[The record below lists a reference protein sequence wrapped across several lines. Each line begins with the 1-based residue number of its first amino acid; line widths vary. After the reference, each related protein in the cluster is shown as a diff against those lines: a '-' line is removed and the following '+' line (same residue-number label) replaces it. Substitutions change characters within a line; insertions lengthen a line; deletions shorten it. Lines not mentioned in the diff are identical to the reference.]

1 MERSRIRIIV
11 VLLFAASILFPP
23 PARAVQ
29 GARLSDISVT
39 NGRTDLRVSLTV
51 RDAFSPKM
59 EEAVFSGVPTSF
71 TFFVTLNETRTLW
84 ADRTVADVTL
94 THTIKYNSLRRVFAI
109 ERSWAETEGEL
120 FVSSFDE
127 ARRLMSEIDGF
138 ALAPLDQLKEGRR
151 YVLRA
156 KAKLSKI
163 TLPFYLHHLL
173 VMASL
178 WAFETDWHRIEFVYE

>member
-1 MERSRIRIIV
+1 MGRSRIRIIIAC
-11 VLLFAASILFPP
+11 VLTTFLLAPP
-23 PARAVQ
+23 PAVAVQ
-29 GARLSDISVT
+29 GARLSDISIT
-39 NGRTDLRVSLTV
+39 NSRTDLRVSLTV

-59 EEAVFSGVPTSF
+59 QEAVFSGVPTSF
-71 TFFVTLNETRTLW
+71 SFFITLTETRALW

-94 THTIKYNSLRRVFAI
+94 THTVKYNSLRRVFAI

-120 FVSSFDE
+120 FVSSYDE

-138 ALAPLDQLKEGRR
+138 SVVPLDQLKKGRR

-173 VMASL
+173 IMASL
-178 WAFETDWHRIEFVYE
+178 WAFETDWHQIEFVYE

>member
-1 MERSRIRIIV
+1 MGRSRIIIV
-11 VLLFAASILFPP
+11 FVLAAVLLAPP
-23 PARAVQ
+23 PAGAVR
-29 GARLSDISVT
+29 GARLSDISIT
-39 NGRTDLRVSLTV
+39 NSRTDLRVSLTV

-59 EEAVFSGVPTSF
+59 EEAVLSGVPTSF
-71 TFFVTLNETRTLW
+71 TFFVTLTETRAFW
-84 ADRTVADVTL
+84 ADRTVADVAL
-94 THTIKYNSLRRVFAI
+94 THTVKYNSLRRIFAI

-120 FVSSFDE
+120 FVSSYDE

-138 ALAPLDQLKEGRR
+138 SVVPLDRLKKGRR

-178 WAFETDWHRIEFVYE
+178 WAFETDWHQIEFVYE